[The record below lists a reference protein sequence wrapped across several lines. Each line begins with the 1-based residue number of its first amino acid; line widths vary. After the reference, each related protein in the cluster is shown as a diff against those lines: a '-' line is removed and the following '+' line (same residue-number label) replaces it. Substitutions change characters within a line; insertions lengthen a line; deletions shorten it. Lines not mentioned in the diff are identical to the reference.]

1 MRRKLNKARLPIC
14 LNLCFPP
21 QWIGLLSYGT
31 LKTSIHKVQYIHLKV
46 VKNMC
51 MTCNGVRC
59 IHLFLHHVMEMVS
72 LMSGTSTKTLKVL
85 LYISMHLKI
94 NKVKMDIDNKKK
106 VKHCQL

>member
-14 LNLCFPP
+14 LSLCFPP

-59 IHLFLHHVMEMVS
+59 IHLFLHHVMEMDS

-106 VKHCQL
+106 VKHYQL